1 MRAVEPCIV
10 QAVWAA
16 IEGHLPVRAPDP
28 HPLGC
33 HRPRV
38 PDLVCF
44 RGILTRLV
52 TGCSWHVAA
61 YLTGGVSETTLRT
74 RRTEWLAA
82 GVFEKLLAEA
92 LAAYD
97 RIIGLDLS
105 EVAIDGSLH
114 KESWRRGGHRAQ
126 SH

>member
-1 MRAVEPCIV
+1 MRALDNVV
-10 QAVWAA
+10 VHAVWSA
-16 IEGHLPVRAPDP
+16 IAGHLPPRPPDT

-38 PDLVCF
+38 ADRVCF
-44 RGILTRLV
+44 TGILTRLV

-61 YLTGGVSETTLRT
+61 YLTGGVSATTLRD

-82 GVFEKLLAEA
+82 GVFDEMLAEA

-105 EVAIDGSLH
+105 EVAIGWNH
-114 KESWRRGGHRAQ
+114 
-126 SH
+126 